1 MARILAI
8 DWDGVE
14 ARFALAS
21 VQKDRLIVWKAGSA
35 PIVDAAAA
43 VAEAEKEAEADEDD
57 EEAGFVPSTVDG
69 ESVAAEDG
77 EDEDDSPVEIVE
89 TSGVKK
95 APVFDEDDEEEEDD
109 DPRVVSTTRRKK
121 GESFKT
127 SPLATTLKN
136 LLREH
141 RVGSATVLYSAERG
155 DLDVLYATVPLA
167 SDAETPELVLNQ
179 ALREWPN
186 FDAKTQPL
194 DYLPLGTPSRVG
206 TRSVVAVSIARDKQ
220 RRVRETLIGAT
231 RAPSKIELRE
241 PSLAEF
247 LRADFCK
254 LAFDE
259 PTLLIQALCDEV
271 NLTLCDAEK
280 NVLYFRSFKV
290 ATDLTAPA
298 LARRIREEIA
308 RTLAVGIA
316 DLPEDVVVRKA
327 LFFSDASSL
336 SAASLGAD
344 YADYDDSDADEHAS
358 ITEIGE
364 DEEDAALVVVE
375 SLQLGEHLAR
385 ELEGEEIELEFA
397 NPFRVPGVQ
406 LKTLEPENPGRFAS
420 LLGML
425 LAERP
430 QNRPAIDLMHPREK
444 PKPPKYWAI
453 VVAFLILVGAGFG
466 AAWKWNKA
474 ELDRERAAVA
484 ELQKKAQTEYQF
496 ALRKQ
501 PLANV
506 LMNAS
511 AWRDRQG
518 VVVLDE
524 LRDIA
529 LRIPSAPDLVV
540 TRLGYL
546 ANQNGRPTFIIQA
559 KIKST
564 AVYHTFRQSLI
575 ADRSHSVI
583 GRGPEPNPNGG
594 GYPYKFDARI
604 VCQRRPAQT
613 FVAKLPPELQQISNK
628 TPEYFAERE
637 LEIQREQEAAAA
649 KVAAERAEALR
660 RQQEEAQKQAEA
672 ARQAQEAAAKAAQ
685 EQQAATPAP
694 ETPAESAPA
703 PEQPSEPA
711 PAPEQASESAPA
723 PEQASESAPAPEQA
737 SESAP
742 APEQASESAPAPA
755 PAPEQASESAP
766 APEQASESAPAPEQP
781 SESAPAPEQASE
793 SAPAP
798 EQASESAP
806 APEQASESAPA
817 PEQAA
822 ESAPAPEQPSE
833 SAPAQPAQAARQPT
847 PEQQA
852 QFGFQL
858 MQQRYRLN
866 VQLQNAQNMLRQ
878 GRMNQAQ
885 YQQTFA
891 QYQTATKNVLTRWN
905 ALPEAAR
912 AKANELWQEQLKK
925 AQAQNAQNNQNANQN
940 AQPAQAAPAP
950 EQPAI
955 PAPAPEQPQ
964 SEGAPSA
971 ALERSQTVGTEA

>member
-14 ARFALAS
+14 ARFALGS

-35 PIVDAAAA
+35 PIAAAAAA
-43 VAEAEKEAEADEDD
+43 VAEAEEETEGDEDD
-57 EEAGFVPSTVDG
+57 EDAGFVPSTVDG
-69 ESVAAEDG
+69 ESVAE
-77 EDEDDSPVEIVE
+77 EDDENEEDSPIEIVE
-89 TSGVKK
+89 TDGVKK
-95 APVFDEDDEEEEDD
+95 APVFDEDEEEENE

-136 LLREH
+136 LLREN
-141 RVGSATVLYSAERG
+141 RVGSATVVYSAERG
-155 DLDVLYATVPLA
+155 DLDVLYTTVPLA

-179 ALREWPN
+179 ALREWTT

-194 DYLPLGTPSRVG
+194 DYLALGTPSRVG

-290 ATDLTAPA
+290 ATDLPAPA

-316 DLPEDVVVRKA
+316 DLPEDVAVRKA

-336 SAASLGAD
+336 ISSAMNAD
-344 YADYDDSDADEHAS
+344 FDDADEHAT
-358 ITEIGE
+358 ITEIDE
-364 DEEDAALVVVE
+364 DEEDAASVVVE

-397 NPFRVPGVQ
+397 NPFRLPGVQ

-430 QNRPAIDLMHPREK
+430 QNRPAIDLLHPREK

-453 VVAFLILVGAGFG
+453 VVAFLVLVGAGFG
-466 AAWKWNKA
+466 VAWKWNKA

-484 ELQKKAQTEYQF
+484 ELQQKAQKEYQY

-506 LMNAS
+506 LMNANS
-511 AWRDRQG
+511 WRDRQG

-559 KIKST
+559 KIKS
-564 AVYHTFRQSLI
+564 AEVYQKFRQSLI
-575 ADRSHSVI
+575 ADRSHSVV
-583 GRGPEPNPNGG
+583 GRGPVPNPNGG
-594 GYPYKFDARI
+594 GYPQMFDARI
-604 VCQRRPAQT
+604 ICQRRPAQT
-613 FVAKLPPELQQISNK
+613 FVAKLPPELRQISNNM
-628 TPEYFAERE
+628 PEYFAERQA
-637 LEIQREQEAAAA
+637 EIQREREEAAAKA
-649 KVAAERAEALR
+649 AAERAEALR
-660 RQQEEAQKQAEA
+660 RQQEEAQKRAEE
-672 ARQAQEAAAKAAQ
+672 ARRAQEAAA
-685 EQQAATPAP
+685 QARQ
-694 ETPAESAPA
+694 PAESAPA
-703 PEQPSEPA
+703 PTPEQPAESAPA
-711 PAPEQASESAPA
+711 PAPEQPAESTPA
-723 PEQASESAPAPEQA
+723 PTPEQ
-737 SESAP
+737 P
-742 APEQASESAPAPA
+742 AESAPAPA
-755 PAPEQASESAP
+755 PA
-766 APEQASESAPAPEQP
+766 
-781 SESAPAPEQASE
+781 
-793 SAPAP
+793 
-798 EQASESAP
+798 
-806 APEQASESAPA
+806 
-817 PEQAA
+817 A
-822 ESAPAPEQPSE
+822 E
-833 SAPAQPAQAARQPT
+833 QPAQNAQAAPT

-858 MQQRYRLN
+858 MRQKAQLDARL
-866 VQLQNAQNMLRQ
+866 QFAQNRLRAGQ
-878 GRMNQAQ
+878 MNQAQ
-885 YQQTFA
+885 YQQTLA
-891 QYQTATKNVLTRWN
+891 QYRQLTGNVMSRWN
-905 ALPEAAR
+905 ALPEDVR
-912 AKANELWQEQLKK
+912 KK
-925 AQAQNAQNNQNANQN
+925 AQEIWAEELKKQQSAQAGQNG
-940 AQPAQAAPAP
+940 QAAPAP
-950 EQPAI
+950 AAEQPSA
-955 PAPAPEQPQ
+955 PAPAPAAEQPQ

-971 ALERSQTVGTEA
+971 ALERSQTVWTEA

>member
-14 ARFALAS
+14 ARFALGS

-43 VAEAEKEAEADEDD
+43 VAEAEKEAEADDEDD
-57 EEAGFVPSTVDG
+57 EDAGFVPSTGDD
-69 ESVAAEDG
+69 ED
-77 EDEDDSPVEIVE
+77 ENVPPEWDEDDEGDDSPIEIVE
-89 TSGVKK
+89 TAGVKK

-109 DPRVVSTTRRKK
+109 DPRVVSATRRKK

-141 RVGSATVLYSAERG
+141 RVGSATVVYSAERG
-155 DLDVLYATVPLA
+155 DLDVLYTTVPLA

-179 ALREWPN
+179 ALREWTA

-290 ATDLTAPA
+290 ATDLPAPA

-316 DLPEDVVVRKA
+316 DLPEDVAVRKA

-336 SAASLGAD
+336 SAAALG
-344 YADYDDSDADEHAS
+344 ADYDDSDADEHAS

-364 DEEDAALVVVE
+364 DEEDAASVVVE

-430 QNRPAIDLMHPREK
+430 QYRPAIDLLHPREK

-453 VVAFLILVGAGFG
+453 VVAFLILAGAGFG
-466 AAWKWNKA
+466 AAWNWNKA
-474 ELDRERAAVA
+474 ELERERAAVA
-484 ELQKKAQTEYQF
+484 ELQQKAQKEYQY

-506 LMNAS
+506 LMRANN
-511 AWRDRQG
+511 WRDRQG

-529 LRIPSAPDLVV
+529 LRIPGAPDLVV

-564 AVYHTFRQSLI
+564 AVYQTFRQSLT
-575 ADRSHSVI
+575 ADRSHSVL
-583 GRGPEPNPNGG
+583 GRGPVPNRGGG
-594 GYPYKFDARI
+594 GYPYMFDARI
-604 VCQRRPAQT
+604 VCQRRAAQT
-613 FVAKLPPELQQISNK
+613 FVAKLPPELRQISNNM
-628 TPEYFAERE
+628 PEYFAERQ
-637 LEIQREQEAAAA
+637 LEIQREREEAAAKA
-649 KVAAERAEALR
+649 AAERAEALR
-660 RQQEEAQKQAEA
+660 RQQEEAQKRAEE
-672 ARQAQEAAAKAAQ
+672 ARRAQEAAAQA
-685 EQQAATPAP
+685 QQASG
-694 ETPAESAPA
+694 SAP
-703 PEQPSEPA
+703 
-711 PAPEQASESAPA
+711 
-723 PEQASESAPAPEQA
+723 
-737 SESAP
+737 AP

-755 PAPEQASESAP
+755 PEQASESAPAPAPEQASESTPAP
-766 APEQASESAPAPEQP
+766 APEQASESAPAPTPEQP
-781 SESAPAPEQASE
+781 AESTPAPAPEQASE

-798 EQASESAP
+798 APEQASESAPAPAPEQPAESAPAP

-817 PEQAA
+817 P
-822 ESAPAPEQPSE
+822 APEQASE
-833 SAPAQPAQAARQPT
+833 STPAAQPAQNGQATPT

-858 MQQRYRLN
+858 MRQKAQLDARL
-866 VQLQNAQNMLRQ
+866 QFAQNRLRAGQ
-878 GRMNQAQ
+878 MNQAQ
-885 YQQTFA
+885 YQQTLA
-891 QYQTATKNVLTRWN
+891 QYQTLTRNVMSRWS

-912 AKANELWQEQLKK
+912 KK
-925 AQAQNAQNNQNANQN
+925 AQETWNEELKKQQNAQAGQNGR
-940 AQPAQAAPAP
+940 PSTPVPAPAA
-950 EQPAI
+950 EQPST
-955 PAPAPEQPQ
+955 PAPAPAAEQP
-964 SEGAPSA
+964 STPAPAPA
-971 ALERSQTVGTEA
+971 A

>member
-14 ARFALAS
+14 ARFALGS

-43 VAEAEKEAEADEDD
+43 VAEADEEADED
-57 EEAGFVPSTVDG
+57 EEDGFVPSTVDG
-69 ESVAAEDG
+69 ENVAADG
-77 EDEDDSPVEIVE
+77 DEDDAPVEIVE
-89 TSGVKK
+89 TAGVKK
-95 APVFDEDDEEEEDD
+95 APVFDEDDEEDEED
-109 DPRVVSTTRRKK
+109 DPRVVSATRRKK

-136 LLREH
+136 LLRES
-141 RVGSATVLYSAERG
+141 RVGSATVVYSAERG
-155 DLDVLYATVPLA
+155 DLDVLYTTVPLA
-167 SDAETPELVLNQ
+167 TDAETPELVLNQ
-179 ALREWPN
+179 ALREWAT

-254 LAFDE
+254 LSFDE

-316 DLPEDVVVRKA
+316 DLPEDAAVRKA

-336 SAASLGAD
+336 SAAALGAD
-344 YADYDDSDADEHAS
+344 YDDADESAQ

-364 DEEDAALVVVE
+364 DGEDAASVVVE

-385 ELEGEEIELEFA
+385 ELEDEEIELEFA
-397 NPFRVPGVQ
+397 NPFRVPGVH

-430 QNRPAIDLMHPREK
+430 QSRPAIDLLHPREK

-453 VVAFLILVGAGFG
+453 VVAFLVLVGAGFG
-466 AAWKWNKA
+466 AAWKWNKT
-474 ELDRERAAVA
+474 ELDRERAVV
-484 ELQKKAQTEYQF
+484 EEMKQKAQTEYQY

-506 LMNAS
+506 LRNAS
-511 AWRDRQG
+511 AWRDSQG

-529 LRIPSAPDLVV
+529 LRIPGAPDLVV

-546 ANQNGRPTFIIQA
+546 ASQNGRPTFIIQA
-559 KIKST
+559 KIKSP
-564 AVYHTFRQSLI
+564 AIYQAFRQSLI
-575 ADRSHSVI
+575 ADRSHSVV
-583 GRGPEPNPNGG
+583 GRGAVPNPNGG
-594 GYPYKFDARI
+594 GYPYMFDAQI
-604 VCQRRPAQT
+604 VCRRRPAQT
-613 FVAKLPPELQQISNK
+613 FLAKLPPELQQISNK
-628 TPEYFAERE
+628 MPEYFAERE
-637 LEIQREQEAAAA
+637 LEIQREREAAAA
-649 KVAAERAEALR
+649 KAAAERAEALR

-672 ARQAQEAAAKAAQ
+672 ARQAQEAAAQAQ
-685 EQQAATPAP
+685 QPAP
-694 ETPAESAPA
+694 EAPAEPAPAPEAPAESAPA
-703 PEQPSEPA
+703 PEAPAEPAPAPETPAEPAPAPEASAEPA
-711 PAPEQASESAPA
+711 PAPEQS
-723 PEQASESAPAPEQA
+723 
-737 SESAP
+737 
-742 APEQASESAPAPA
+742 
-755 PAPEQASESAP
+755 
-766 APEQASESAPAPEQP
+766 
-781 SESAPAPEQASE
+781 
-793 SAPAP
+793 
-798 EQASESAP
+798 
-806 APEQASESAPA
+806 
-817 PEQAA
+817 
-822 ESAPAPEQPSE
+822 
-833 SAPAQPAQAARQPT
+833 AQAAQQPT

-858 MQQRYRLN
+858 MQRRNWLN
-866 VQLQNAQNMLRQ
+866 GQLQIAQNKLRQ
-878 GRMNQAQ
+878 GEMTQAQ

-891 QYQTATKNVLTRWN
+891 QYQAATKDVMTRWL

-912 AKANELWQEQLKK
+912 AKAQELWNEQLKK
-925 AQAQNAQNNQNANQN
+925 TQNAQNNQNAQN
-940 AQPAQAAPAP
+940 AQPAAG
-950 EQPAI
+950 QPST
-955 PAPAPEQPQ
+955 PAPAAEQPQ
-964 SEGAPSA
+964 AEGAPSA